1 MSSTISD
8 SLRLEIMKASCSGLL
23 KRVEICKEYGISR
36 TTLYRILS
44 SFAPENN
51 LSLKM
56 SSSLETPSL
65 SDSESELLDLRLRI
79 KELEHKLRQ
88 AEMARD
94 AYNLMIELAE
104 ERYHIRVRKNFVA
117 K

>member
-1 MSSTISD
+1 
-8 SLRLEIMKASCSGLL
+8 
-23 KRVEICKEYGISR
+23 
-36 TTLYRILS
+36 
-44 SFAPENN
+44 
-51 LSLKM
+51 M

-79 KELEHKLRQ
+79 KELEHQLRQ

>member
-1 MSSTISD
+1 
-8 SLRLEIMKASCSGLL
+8 
-23 KRVEICKEYGISR
+23 
-36 TTLYRILS
+36 
-44 SFAPENN
+44 
-51 LSLKM
+51 M